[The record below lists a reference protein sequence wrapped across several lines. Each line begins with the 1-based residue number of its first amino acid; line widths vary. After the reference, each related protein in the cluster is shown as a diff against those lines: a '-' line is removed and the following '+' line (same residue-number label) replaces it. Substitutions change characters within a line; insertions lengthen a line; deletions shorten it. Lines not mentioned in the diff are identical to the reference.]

1 MNRLIKFS
9 LLTIFLGYAI
19 VFPCDAI
26 AEKRIAL
33 VWGNSSYLYSSPIK
47 NPVNDARAISEALDK
62 LGFNVI
68 RGTDLTKLEMDRQ
81 IAAFAKRL
89 KDADIAI
96 FFYAGHGLQ
105 LNMKNYLVPID
116 FNPNSDAY
124 LITML
129 VSMDTILSEL
139 EKEKR
144 VSIIFLDACRDNPLA
159 NKLAAN
165 MGRGRSL
172 LFDENRGV
180 SVIRQGLA
188 EVEGKAG
195 TLIAYATQ
203 PGNIALDGAGRNSPF
218 TEALL
223 KYINIP
229 GLEVRDMLTKVRV
242 RVIKKTREKQIP
254 WDHSSLVEEIYLK
267 KKKKRFAPPP

>member
-33 VWGNSSYLYSSPIK
+33 VCGNSSYLYSSPIK

-129 VSMDTILSEL
+129 VSMDTILSKL

-203 PGNIALDGAGRNSPF
+203 PGNIALDGTGRNSPF

>member
-9 LLTIFLGYAI
+9 LLTLFLGYAI

-33 VWGNSSYLYSSPIK
+33 VCGNSSYLYSSPLK
-47 NPVNDARAISEALDK
+47 NPVNDARAISDALDK

-68 RGTDLTKLEMDRQ
+68 RGIDLSKSKMDRQ
-81 IAAFAKRL
+81 IAAFSKRL
-89 KDADIAI
+89 QGADIAI

-139 EKEKR
+139 EKEKS

-159 NKLAAN
+159 SKLAAH

-180 SVIRQGLA
+180 SVISQGLA

>member
-1 MNRLIKFS
+1 MNRLFKFS

-19 VFPCDAI
+19 VFPCDAL

-33 VWGNSSYLYSSPIK
+33 VCGNSSYLYSSPIK

-159 NKLAAN
+159 SKLAAN
-165 MGRGRSL
+165 MGQGRSL

-223 KYINIP
+223 QYINIP

>member
-1 MNRLIKFS
+1 MNRRIKFS

-19 VFPCDAI
+19 VFPWDAI

-33 VWGNSSYLYSSPIK
+33 VCGNSSYLYSSPIK

-129 VSMDTILSEL
+129 VSMNTILSEL
-139 EKEKR
+139 EKEKL

-159 NKLAAN
+159 SKLAAN

>member
-26 AEKRIAL
+26 AEKRTAL
-33 VWGNSSYLYSSPIK
+33 VCGNSSYLYSSPIK

-116 FNPNSDAY
+116 FNPNSNAY

-129 VSMDTILSEL
+129 VSMDTILSKL

-159 NKLAAN
+159 NKLTAN

-203 PGNIALDGAGRNSPF
+203 PGNIALDGTGRNSPF

>member
-33 VWGNSSYLYSSPIK
+33 VCGNSSYLYSSPIK

-81 IAAFAKRL
+81 IATFAKRL

-129 VSMDTILSEL
+129 VSMDTILSML

-159 NKLAAN
+159 SKLAAN

-223 KYINIP
+223 QYINIP
-229 GLEVRDMLTKVRV
+229 GLEVRDMLIKVRV

>member
-1 MNRLIKFS
+1 MNKFIKFT
-9 LLTIFLGYAI
+9 LLNIFLGYAI
-19 VFPCDAI
+19 VFPCEAI

-33 VWGNSSYLYSSPIK
+33 VFGNSAYLYSNPIK

-62 LGFNVI
+62 LGFSVI

-81 IAAFAKRL
+81 VETFAKRL

-129 VSMDTILSEL
+129 VSMDTILSIL

-159 NKLAAN
+159 SKLSAN

-180 SVIRQGLA
+180 RVIRQGLA

-203 PGNIALDGAGRNSPF
+203 PGNIALDGTGRNSPF

-223 KYINIP
+223 QYITIP
-229 GLEVRDMLTKVRV
+229 GLEVRDMLTKVRA